1 MALKFYVCKHCGNL
15 AVMAKDS
22 GVRPSC
28 CGEAMQ
34 ELVANT
40 TDAAQEKHVPVIAK
54 NGDAVEVSV
63 GSAAHPMADV
73 HWIEFV
79 ALETSRGM
87 QMRALHSGEEP
98 RAEFCLAPDEELLA
112 AYAYCNLHG
121 LWKAEA

>member
-1 MALKFYVCKHCGNL
+1 MTFYRCSHCGNIITF
-15 AVMAKDS
+15 MENK
-22 GVRPSC
+22 GVPVIC
-28 CGEAMQ
+28 CGEPMK
-34 ELVANT
+34 ELIPGS

-54 NGDAVEVSV
+54 NGDAVEVCV

-87 QMRALHSGEEP
+87 QMRALHPGEEP

-121 LWKAEA
+121 LWKTDI

>member
-1 MALKFYVCKHCGNL
+1 
-15 AVMAKDS
+15 MAKDS

-28 CGEAMQ
+28 CGEAMR
-34 ELVANT
+34 ELLANT

-63 GSAAHPMADV
+63 GSVAHPMADV

-79 ALETSRGM
+79 AIETNRGM
-87 QMRALHSGEEP
+87 QMCALHPGEDP
-98 RAEFCLAPDEELLA
+98 RAEFRLAPGEELIA

>member
-1 MALKFYVCKHCGNL
+1 MTFYRCSHCGNIITF
-15 AVMAKDS
+15 MENK
-22 GVRPSC
+22 GVPVIC
-28 CGEAMQ
+28 CGEPMK
-34 ELVANT
+34 ELIPGS

-87 QMRALHSGEEP
+87 QMRALHPGEEP

>member
-1 MALKFYVCKHCGNL
+1 
-15 AVMAKDS
+15 
-22 GVRPSC
+22 
-28 CGEAMQ
+28 MQ

-87 QMRALHSGEEP
+87 QMRALHPGEEP

>member
-1 MALKFYVCKHCGNL
+1 MCVSIAGNL

-63 GSAAHPMADV
+63 GQRGAPYGRCW

-87 QMRALHSGEEP
+87 QMRALHPG
-98 RAEFCLAPDEELLA
+98 
-112 AYAYCNLHG
+112 
-121 LWKAEA
+121 